1 MNSSR
6 CGQDRFDTT
15 APERSSTATLE
26 ELPERI
32 RDIATLRGLGYSF
45 RQIGGQFGVTPQAV
59 SVMLSRYLRCLRT
72 LKGSGELRNLS
83 PRAVNA
89 LARHGI
95 RTREQARQK
104 NAIALMKGSRNCGTK
119 TLAEIADWMQEGA
132 LQCGVEDAA

>member
-1 MNSSR
+1 
-6 CGQDRFDTT
+6 
-15 APERSSTATLE
+15 
-26 ELPERI
+26 LPERI